1 VPKPPDKIVHPVRHS
16 SFLSSTVEPSQ
27 YPPADRPEAA
37 FAGRSNVGKSSLINR
52 LLARRNL
59 AKTSRTPGRTQTI
72 NFYDVNQEL
81 YFVDLPGYG
90 FAKVPLSVRAA
101 WRPMVE
107 KYLSAGRD
115 LRLVVLLLDIRRDPQ
130 NEERDLMNWLA
141 ARQVPTL
148 VVLTKADKVSRG
160 RRAAR
165 AAAAART
172 LGLAEPPLIF
182 SAVSGEGR
190 QAVWQ
195 RLVTACR
202 PTARDWAEKEEEK
215 GDDTASQPV
224 TP

>member
-1 VPKPPDKIVHPVRHS
+1 VPTPPNKTVHPVRHS
-16 SFLSSTVEPSQ
+16 SFLSSAVAPSQ

-52 LLARRNL
+52 LLSRRNL

-107 KYLSAGRD
+107 RYLFAERD
-115 LRLVVLLLDIRRDPQ
+115 LRLVILLLDIRRDPQ
-130 NEERDLMNWLA
+130 NEEKDLMTWLA

-160 RRAAR
+160 RRAERVATAAR
-165 AAAAART
+165 A
-172 LGLAEPPLIF
+172 LDLAEPPLLF

-190 QAVWQ
+190 EAVWR
-195 RLVTACR
+195 RLAMACG
-202 PTARDWAEKEEEK
+202 PTGRDRTENE
-215 GDDTASQPV
+215 
-224 TP
+224 

>member
-1 VPKPPDKIVHPVRHS
+1 VPTPPNKIDYPVRHS
-16 SFLSSTVEPSQ
+16 SFLGSAVEPSQ

-59 AKTSRTPGRTQTI
+59 ARTSQTPGRTQTI

-90 FAKVPLSVRAA
+90 FAKVPLRVRAA

-115 LRLVVLLLDIRRDPQ
+115 LRLVVLLMDIRRDPQ
-130 NEERDLMNWLA
+130 NEERDLLKWLA
-141 ARQVPTL
+141 AHGLPSL
-148 VVLTKADKVSRG
+148 LVLTKADKVSRG
-160 RRAAR
+160 RRAQR
-165 AAAAART
+165 ATAATRA
-172 LGLAEPPLIF
+172 LDLAEPPLLF

-195 RLVTACR
+195 RLVTACGLIGCS
-202 PTARDWAEKEEEK
+202 EE
-215 GDDTASQPV
+215 G
-224 TP
+224 